1 MIMKNYFVYILE
13 CADKSY
19 YTGVTNN
26 LEKRFSEHK
35 SGTIQ
40 GYTSSRLPVRLIYS
54 TNFSDINDAIRFE
67 KQIKGWSRKK
77 KEALMRGDFDALV
90 KLSKSKIKYNS
101 VIGQSSTGSD

>member
-1 MIMKNYFVYILE
+1 MKTYFVYILE
-13 CADKSY
+13 CSDKSY

-26 LEKRFSEHK
+26 LEKRLAEHQ
-35 SGTIQ
+35 SGAIH
-40 GYTSSRLPVRLIYS
+40 GYSSTRLPVWLVYS
-54 TNFSDINDAIRFE
+54 ASFNDINDAIKFE

>member
-1 MIMKNYFVYILE
+1 MKNYFVYILE

-40 GYTSSRLPVRLIYS
+40 SYTSSRLPVRLIYS
-54 TNFSDINDAIRFE
+54 ANFSDINDAIRFE
-67 KQIKGWSRKK
+67 KQIKGWSRRK
-77 KEALMRGDFDALV
+77 KEALIRGDFDSLIQ
-90 KLSKSKIKYNS
+90 LSRSKSKNNN
-101 VIGQSSTGSD
+101 VIVQTSTSSD